1 MFSNQKSWPEKR
13 KLKLMYNN
21 RRWNTRQRGGSW
33 CGREW
38 DQISPRGRNN
48 PTKGQNLLRI
58 QTLSKSQH
66 YASFWEKANERGSI
80 GHPGLVPPDIKPK
93 HMEPGAIAEWRR
105 YRLQMTYAKAAKT
118 GELSTQQKGAP
129 LRESWGLPSLACL
142 LSCLQII
149 KYAQGRNRKYK
160 WGGSKKGP
168 KLNF

>member
-1 MFSNQKSWPEKR
+1 
-13 KLKLMYNN
+13 MYNN

-33 CGREW
+33 CGPEW

-58 QTLSKSQH
+58 QTLSKNQH
-66 YASFWEKANERGSI
+66 YASFSKRRQMSKVLSATLAWCHQTSSQSTWS
-80 GHPGLVPPDIKPK
+80 PG
-93 HMEPGAIAEWRR
+93 
-105 YRLQMTYAKAAKT
+105 
-118 GELSTQQKGAP
+118 
-129 LRESWGLPSLACL
+129 PSLNDAGTDCRWHTLRQLKQGSWAPSRRKLHWGKAGVCQAWPWMLGWL